1 MLFKKWHFSFK
12 WQYKVNTWKSTT
24 VPSSNSRE
32 LVFIWR
38 LFMSQWNASVVTES
52 WIIHFGWH
60 LSRSDEDHVIH
71 ATHPTWSHALTE
83 SESFVW
89 FDFFFC
95 SHTFVV
101 WVNSLRTVD
110 LTRNVTAGE
119 ETGQVNINPDKSTM
133 AGWNF
138 DRIMDTVNMKHHN
151 IQWNPGMGS
160 TNTDTTSAEQNIQ
173 GHITQQI
180 VISRRHN
187 IIQCVSNWLLQKH
200 VNSCAVQ
207 LLIRLNFK
215 LAQALS
221 HGWHLRMIP
230 AQCLRE
236 IMCKYFAG
244 KQFVGN

>member
-1 MLFKKWHFSFK
+1 M
-12 WQYKVNTWKSTT
+12 NTWKSTT

-71 ATHPTWSHALTE
+71 ATHPTWRTCTWE
-83 SESFVW
+83 WIVCVIW
-89 FDFFFC
+89 FLFFC

-138 DRIMDTVNMKHHN
+138 DRIMDTVNTKHHN
-151 IQWNPGMGS
+151 IQCNPGTGS
-160 TNTDTTSAEQNIQ
+160 TNTDTIFNNRNIQ
-173 GHITQQI
+173 GHITQQK
-180 VISRRHN
+180 VVSRRQN
-187 IIQCVSNWLLQKH
+187 IIQCVSNLLLQKH
-200 VNSCAVQ
+200 VVLCNCWLDLTVLMADISGWFLRSAWEKLCANTWSNV
-207 LLIRLNFK
+207 F
-215 LAQALS
+215 
-221 HGWHLRMIP
+221 
-230 AQCLRE
+230 
-236 IMCKYFAG
+236 
-244 KQFVGN
+244 GN